1 MEKENFG
8 FFNEQMNSARIS
20 NGGTKSSLLIIPK
33 VKNIN
38 SRLPQTNRMRFEK
51 SKNGNYSKFRI

>member
-1 MEKENFG
+1 
-8 FFNEQMNSARIS
+8 MNSARIS
-20 NGGTKSSLLIIPK
+20 NRGTKSSLLIIPK

-51 SKNGNYSKFRI
+51 SKNGNYSKLRI